1 MDPVFDIT
9 IRSAV
14 AVILLGAA
22 WHKLRAPY
30 DFWGV
35 IAGYQIV
42 PTALERPLARTLPIA
57 EMLITLMLFI
67 PVFKNY
73 AALAAICLFSLYA
86 GAIFYNL
93 MRGRTEID
101 CGCGGFSSEQRIH
114 MGLVGRNIVI
124 IALIAA
130 TLGRH
135 TPRDMI
141 WFDGVTILGGTIM
154 LLLLFIAADTLMRNH
169 AAFQKEA
176 RS

>member
-14 AVILLGAA
+14 AFILLGAA

-35 IAGYQIV
+35 VAGYQIL
-42 PTALERPLARTLPIA
+42 PTVLERPLTRALPFVELLIA
-57 EMLITLMLFI
+57 LMLFM

-73 AALAAICLFSLYA
+73 TALAAICLFSLYA

-130 TLGRH
+130 TLGGH

-141 WFDGVTILGGTIM
+141 WFDGVTILGGTVM